1 VKIMVDEKKVQEK
14 YMEYQ
19 MVEQQLKQLQQQI
32 QAIDSK
38 LEEAAVLFN
47 SLEEI
52 KAAKPGSE
60 VLVPMS
66 NGIFVKGTLTD
77 ASTMLVNVGGGVVVD
92 KTVQEVK
99 DLIKT
104 QIDEIQKAREQAV
117 IEFEK
122 VLKSYSDIE
131 EQLKKM
137 VE

>member
-1 VKIMVDEKKVQEK
+1 MVDEKKVQEK